1 MTNGKKVSDADST
14 ETKDSVS
21 ESAET
26 VDQSGT
32 EEVTA
37 SEVPEVE
44 DAEVVEEVLAE
55 ADPSD
60 DSAPQDVQPEPAIEV
75 IPEDPRRG
83 GFFPLMLGGLVAG
96 GIGYGAAYYTQPE
109 FDTTAMDVALAEQ
122 TKTIAAL
129 RADVERLGQGPD
141 LSAIEQAISDT
152 GARIEDASGQI
163 DSTAATVAG
172 LAERLTAVELRGD
185 EAGKVDA
192 VAQNAYERE
201 LAQIRDQIVAQSQQM
216 SADAQQAATR
226 LAALE
231 QNAEAVRVTADQVTA
246 EAEAAR
252 TAAEQARAQAAA
264 QQAIGKVNAAFAEG
278 APYQD
283 ALAPLA
289 AMTEI
294 PEALSA
300 PAADGVATLTKLG
313 EDLPGAIR
321 SALGAARDAG
331 ESGEDSGRIGSF
343 FKRQFQVRSTTAQ
356 DGSSVDA
363 ILSRLEANLR
373 SGDLTGALAEAD
385 ALPATARDALGPW
398 LGLAQTRDGAVTAL
412 NDLSQKLTQE

>member
-44 DAEVVEEVLAE
+44 DAEEVLAE
-55 ADPSD
+55 ADQSD

-109 FDTTAMDVALAEQ
+109 FDTTALDVALAEQ
-122 TKTIAAL
+122 TKTISAL

-172 LAERLTAVELRGD
+172 LAERLRAVELRGD

-264 QQAIGKVNAAFAEG
+264 QQAIGKVNAAFADG

>member
-44 DAEVVEEVLAE
+44 DAEEVLAE
-55 ADPSD
+55 ADQSD

-172 LAERLTAVELRGD
+172 LAERLRAVELRGD

-264 QQAIGKVNAAFAEG
+264 QQAIGKVNAAFADG